1 MLAIIYTDMALISYI
16 TLAVLIFG
24 FRVAIQKKRTGDTGL
39 RVSTQLSSPIQKVAT
54 YLQIFILLAVLAIV
68 ILESLGILKPHIEFA
83 TVGNIVGLTLCAIG
97 AALTMVSQYQMGKS
111 WRIGV
116 DETEK
121 TELVTHGMFS
131 FSRNPI
137 YFGMLIVGL
146 GFMVLVPHSFMVICF
161 ILAFVGIDLQVRKI
175 EEPHLVRVL
184 GDEYV
189 EYTNRTN
196 RYIPWITRSRRA

>member
-1 MLAIIYTDMALISYI
+1 MALICYVVL
-16 TLAVLIFG
+16 TVLIFG

-39 RVSTQLSSPIQKVAT
+39 RVSTQLSSPIQKAAT
-54 YLQIFILLAVLAIV
+54 YLQIFVLLAVLAIA
-68 ILESLGILKPHIEFA
+68 ILDTLGTLKPHFKFA
-83 TVGNIVGLTLCAIG
+83 IVGNIVGVILCVMG
-97 AALTMVSQYQMGKS
+97 AAVTMVSQYQMGKS

-121 TELVTHGMFS
+121 TELVTHGLFS

-146 GFMVLVPHSFMVICF
+146 GFMVLVPHAFMVICF
-161 ILAFVGIDLQVRKI
+161 ILAYIGIDLQVRKI
-175 EEPHLVRVL
+175 EEPHLVRVF

-189 EYTNRTN
+189 AYTNRTN
-196 RYIPWITRSRRA
+196 RYIPWITRSERA